1 MSISAKRADGPDATP
16 SGEPQADR
24 QSLLADRLRAFAAR
38 FDTHFERLLTPAQPV
53 PQRIQDAV
61 RYAAMAPGKRLRPYL
76 VVRCCELVGGCADD
90 AWPAASAIEC
100 VHAFSLVHDDLPAMD
115 DDNLRRGR
123 PTCHIQF
130 DEATAI
136 LAGDALVTLA
146 FELLTRTNEPAAAV
160 RPVKPVEPACRLVRE
175 LAEGTGWAGMIGGQ
189 MDDISGQ
196 SHPPD
201 LDRTISIHRR
211 KTARLFETACRL
223 GALLGGADDARVD
236 ALGSYGQSLG
246 RAFQIADDLLDVTGG
261 AEALGKTPGKDASAR
276 KQTFPRI
283 AGIEGSRTAARELVD
298 AAVVAVSGFGREA
311 DDLRMLARFAIDRN
325 N

>member
-1 MSISAKRADGPDATP
+1 MSIPAERVDTPDAKP
-16 SGEPQADR
+16 SGQPQADGR
-24 QSLLADRLRAFAAR
+24 SLLAGRLRAFAAR
-38 FDTHFERLLTPAQPV
+38 FDTHFERLLTPAQPA
-53 PQRIQDAV
+53 PQRIRDAV
-61 RYAAMAPGKRLRPYL
+61 RYAALAPGKRLRPYL
-76 VVRCCELVGGCADD
+76 VVRCCELVGGREDD
-90 AWPAASAIEC
+90 AWPVASAIEC

-115 DDNLRRGR
+115 DDDLRRGK

-146 FELLTRTNEPAAAV
+146 FELLTRTNEPAVAA
-160 RPVKPVEPACRLVRE
+160 RPVIPVCRLVRE

-196 SHPPD
+196 SQPPD

-223 GALLGGADDARVD
+223 GALVGGGDDARVD

-246 RAFQIADDLLDVTGG
+246 RAFQIADDLLDVTAN
-261 AEALGKTPGKDASAR
+261 AEALGKTTGKDALAC

-283 AGIEGSRTAARELVD
+283 VGIEGSRTAARELVD
-298 AAVVAVSGFGREA
+298 AAVAAVSGFGPEA
-311 DDLRMLARFAIDRN
+311 DDLRTLARWAIDRN